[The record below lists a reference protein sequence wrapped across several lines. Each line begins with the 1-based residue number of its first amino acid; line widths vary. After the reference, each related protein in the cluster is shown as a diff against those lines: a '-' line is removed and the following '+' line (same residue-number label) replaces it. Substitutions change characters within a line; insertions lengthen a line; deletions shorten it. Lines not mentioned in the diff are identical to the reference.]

1 MGQYRFLQDEARLEG
16 VVFLLYFI
24 PGTPK
29 DILVYVCGL
38 SSLPLGRFLFLSTL
52 ARIPSV
58 VTSTWAGASFASNN
72 LWLTVGIFLCT
83 GLLGLGGIWFQRRY
97 LAKKNRGKA
106 APGGEG

>member
-1 MGQYRFLQDEARLEG
+1 MRQGPRSSPRARAPHQRVWGRWSGPRPPALR
-16 VVFLLYFI
+16 
-24 PGTPK
+24 
-29 DILVYVCGL
+29 GL
-38 SSLPLGRFLFLSTL
+38 SPLPLGRFLLLSTL